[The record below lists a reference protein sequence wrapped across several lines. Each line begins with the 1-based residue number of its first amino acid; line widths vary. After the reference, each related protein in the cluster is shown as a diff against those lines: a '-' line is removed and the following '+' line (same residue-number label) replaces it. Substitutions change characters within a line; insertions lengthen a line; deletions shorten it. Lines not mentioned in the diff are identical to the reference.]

1 MRKLYLTVEFLTEY
15 VTFRGIIF
23 DEGPMEKSLDG
34 FGFVAQKNINKDENY
49 YCLGKLIYHSPMT
62 YVENHILQNICKQFN
77 RLDTRY
83 QNEFDK
89 CEWPDHIVRAI
100 HSLVKVSKIEK
111 IFAHGKKNTKEITFD
126 DIVSCCDDWNLLASL
141 IQDNN

>member
-1 MRKLYLTVEFLTEY
+1 MRNLYLTVEFLSEY

-23 DEGPMEKSLDG
+23 DEGPLEKSLAG
-34 FGFVAQKNINKDENY
+34 FGIIAQKSINKDGTY
-49 YCLGKLIYHSPMT
+49 YSLGSIVYHSSMT
-62 YVENHILQNICKQFN
+62 YVENRLLRNICKQFN

-83 QNEFDK
+83 QNELNK

-100 HSLVKVSKIEK
+100 HSLVKVAKIEK

-126 DIVSCCDDWNLLASL
+126 DIVSCGDDWNMLATL